1 MGYSI
6 MNTALAFVPMAA
18 GGIILATVGGFTLH
32 LLPGRMLL
40 LISGAGNV
48 LSVLLFALIPDGGSY
63 WAWILPAM
71 LCATIGVDITY
82 NVTNV
87 FITTNIPQK
96 HQGAAGALINSL
108 LFLPISLFLG
118 LADVVAASYEWKGE
132 MASYKA
138 AFYFGTGCAGCALLL
153 FHFIDTGKAESQL
166 RVEEKEALDESPV
179 RDAGVVNERRA
190 SSSYDV

>member
-1 MGYSI
+1 
-6 MNTALAFVPMAA
+6 MAV

-32 LLPGRMLL
+32 LLPGRIL
-40 LISGAGNV
+40 LIFSGIGCV
-48 LSVLLFALIPDGGSY
+48 ISVLLFALIPKGGSY

-71 LCATIGVDITY
+71 LGCTIGIDIAY

-87 FITTNIPQK
+87 FITTNLPQK

-118 LADVVAASYEWKGE
+118 LADVVAASYERKGE

-138 AFYFGTGCAGCALLL
+138 AFWFGTGCAAFALVL
-153 FHFIDTGKAESQL
+153 FCFIDTGKAESQL
-166 RVEEKEALDESPV
+166 RVEEKEALEEDHVGNTGILDEPRV
-179 RDAGVVNERRA
+179 PN
-190 SSSYDV
+190 SYHV